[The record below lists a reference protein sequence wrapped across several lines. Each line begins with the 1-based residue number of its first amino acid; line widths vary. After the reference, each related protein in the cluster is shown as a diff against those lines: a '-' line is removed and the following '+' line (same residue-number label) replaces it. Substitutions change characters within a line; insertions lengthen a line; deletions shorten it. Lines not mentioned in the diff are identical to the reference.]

1 MIRLHMTMQ
10 QLDTLDDIL
19 DMIPDLP
26 DQYKRGIDM
35 DSVQSI
41 QQLIFYKLEDR
52 KGKNGEVGRI

>member
-19 DMIPDLP
+19 DMVPDLP

-52 KGKNGEVGRI
+52 KGKNGKVVRV

>member
-1 MIRLHMTMQ
+1 MIRLHMTMH

-19 DMIPDLP
+19 DMIPELP
-26 DQYKRGIDM
+26 DEYKRGIDM

-52 KGKNGEVGRI
+52 KGANGKVGRV

>member
-1 MIRLHMTMQ
+1 MTMH

-19 DMIPDLP
+19 DMIPELP
-26 DQYKRGIDM
+26 DEYKRGIDM

-52 KGKNGEVGRI
+52 KGTNGKVGRV

>member
-1 MIRLHMTMQ
+1 VIRLHMTMQ

-41 QQLIFYKLEDR
+41 QQLIFYKLEGR
-52 KGKNGEVGRI
+52 KGKNGKMGGI

>member
-1 MIRLHMTMQ
+1 MIRLHMTMH

-19 DMIPDLP
+19 DMIPELP
-26 DQYKRGIDM
+26 DEYKRGIDM

-52 KGKNGEVGRI
+52 KGTNGKVGRV

>member
-1 MIRLHMTMQ
+1 VIRLHMTMQ

-19 DMIPDLP
+19 DMVPDLP

-52 KGKNGEVGRI
+52 KGKNGKVVRV

>member
-1 MIRLHMTMQ
+1 VIRLHMTMH

-19 DMIPDLP
+19 DMIPELP
-26 DQYKRGIDM
+26 DEYKRGIDM

-52 KGKNGEVGRI
+52 KGTNGKVGRV

>member
-52 KGKNGEVGRI
+52 KGKNGKVVRV

>member
-19 DMIPDLP
+19 DMVPDLP

-52 KGKNGEVGRI
+52 KGKNGKMVRV

>member
-1 MIRLHMTMQ
+1 MTMH

-19 DMIPDLP
+19 DMIPELP
-26 DQYKRGIDM
+26 DEYKRGIDM

-52 KGKNGEVGRI
+52 KGANGKVGRV

>member
-1 MIRLHMTMQ
+1 MQ

-19 DMIPDLP
+19 DMVPDLP

-52 KGKNGEVGRI
+52 KGKNGKMVRV